1 MAIVL
6 KSTAPSRELY
16 EQVTAKLG
24 PDLAIAPGLIV
35 HTASEVG
42 GEVHIVDVWESEEH
56 AMAFGR
62 DHLAAA
68 VESVGGVMELPD
80 ITEVFHIQRA

>member
-6 KSTAPSRELY
+6 KSVAPSRELY
-16 EQVTAKLG
+16 EQVNAKLG
-24 PDLAIAPGLIV
+24 SALEAAPGLIV

-42 GEVHIVDVWESEEH
+42 GEVHIVDVWESEDA

-68 VESVGGVMELPD
+68 IESVGGVMEMPE
-80 ITEVFHIQRA
+80 ITEVFHIQRP